1 MRLSDIFK
9 YYGLAACCVV
19 GPIFFGLGCMSYV
32 DQRLV
37 PDQLAIALP
46 YVSADVGDD
55 ATMPAANANNESHSS
70 QASAAPV
77 ATPASNAPA
86 AKVNAQQDTQALS
99 FWTVGLQYRG
109 RIGYAVASAFVFLIS
124 AAVFIFG
131 LSVVKSRY
139 EWPGVI
145 AVAVVFAGVAEYC
158 ATSNLIPPGRILVV
172 EKLLKAAD
180 GFFPYVG
187 SYKIPGDTGSLA
199 SSMVALNTFIS
210 FWSIGA
216 LLSALFVLSIRARGN
231 ELNIVPLRARL
242 TLLRI
247 ALGLGSTF
255 LVIGVLAQKS
265 LMDWPLSLIV
275 KEQAAGLRLLA
286 DALTL
291 QVGAQG
297 TIGLIAA
304 FGPAIAAWS
313 LDVAE
318 LRRIAPVNAAKQPA
332 AENQSALKSQVDD
345 GLVFAPFATIASLVA
360 VLAPLLASPFV
371 DALKSILSAFAK
383 ATS

>member
-1 MRLSDIFK
+1 MRLVDILK
-9 YYGLAACCVV
+9 YYGLAALCVV

-32 DQRLV
+32 DQYLV
-37 PDQLAIALP
+37 PAQLVIALP
-46 YVSADVGDD
+46 YTSANAGDD
-55 ATMPAANANNESHSS
+55 ATMPANNAGNESRSS
-70 QASAAPV
+70 QVGA
-77 ATPASNAPA
+77 APA
-86 AKVNAQQDTQALS
+86 AAPAANVPRVKADARQDTQALT

-109 RIGYAVASAFVFLIS
+109 RIGYAVASAFIYLIS

-131 LSVVKSRY
+131 LGVVKMRY
-139 EWPGVI
+139 HWPGVI
-145 AVAVVFAGVAEYC
+145 AVAVVFAGIAAYC

-187 SYKIPGDTGSLA
+187 AHQISGDTGSLA
-199 SSMVALNTFIS
+199 ASIVELNTFIS

-216 LLSALFVLSIRARGN
+216 LLSALFVLSIRARGK
-231 ELNIVPLRARL
+231 ELDAVPLRDRL
-242 TLLRI
+242 TLLRV

-255 LVIGVLAQKS
+255 LVIGVLAQKD
-265 LMDWPLSLIV
+265 LMDWPLSLIA
-275 KEQAAGLRLLA
+275 KEQAAGLKLLA

-297 TIGLIAA
+297 TIGLVAA
-304 FGPAIAAWS
+304 FGPAITAWS

-318 LRRIAPVNAAKQPA
+318 HRRTAPVVAAKEVKADKLA
-332 AENQSALKSQVDD
+332 AVGSQVDD
-345 GLVFAPFATIASLVA
+345 ALVFAPFATIASLFA

>member
-1 MRLSDIFK
+1 
-9 YYGLAACCVV
+9 
-19 GPIFFGLGCMSYV
+19 
-32 DQRLV
+32 
-37 PDQLAIALP
+37 
-46 YVSADVGDD
+46 
-55 ATMPAANANNESHSS
+55 
-70 QASAAPV
+70 
-77 ATPASNAPA
+77 
-86 AKVNAQQDTQALS
+86 VNAQQDTQALS

-145 AVAVVFAGVAEYC
+145 AVAVVFAGIAEYC

-255 LVIGVLAQKS
+255 LVIGVLAQKE
-265 LMDWPLSLIV
+265 LDGLALEPDREGAGRRI
-275 KEQAAGLRLLA
+275 EAACGCA
-286 DALTL
+286 DATSRRSRNDRTHCGFRTGNRS
-291 QVGAQG
+291 V
-297 TIGLIAA
+297 
-304 FGPAIAAWS
+304 
-313 LDVAE
+313 VA
-318 LRRIAPVNAAKQPA
+318 RCR
-332 AENQSALKSQVDD
+332 
-345 GLVFAPFATIASLVA
+345 
-360 VLAPLLASPFV
+360 
-371 DALKSILSAFAK
+371 
-383 ATS
+383 